1 MSILWM
7 KFPDEVLQTA
17 QFDAAARTRLEE
29 IFSTED
35 TTSPWQQAL
44 ALLTFPP
51 TPTGTTLLR
60 WYQDCPYFNWS
71 VMAASFSLGA
81 VRIEQ
86 LPDNGFTLKTK
97 SGFTALWALIKAQ
110 WKISKFLQTSPTE
123 GPPLA
128 RSLALGLA
136 LQFFILQLGKDSAQ
150 MGNWLA
156 GSPVAP
162 PRYRAVIAKIQSL
175 QLQRTELSFAWHALF
190 PSLPDDMVSPQP
202 LPPFFWDDQEPP
214 SAPPVPLAEE
224 KTGNWSGV
232 SVCTG
237 RCTGLAVIAASG
249 RDLARLEALK
259 AETNAP
265 LILVFH
271 NARPETTE
279 VFALASAVLFAEG
292 GVLSHAATIAREMNL
307 PALTGL
313 GPDFFAYIKANE
325 KIWLSLDADA
335 ATVQPV

>member
-1 MSILWM
+1 M

-44 ALLTFPP
+44 ALLKFPP
-51 TPTGTTLLR
+51 TPAGTTLLR

-71 VMAASFSLGA
+71 VMAASSSLGA
-81 VRIEQ
+81 VRIERQ
-86 LPDNGFTLKTK
+86 PDNGFALKTET
-97 SGFTALWALIKAQ
+97 GLTALLALMKAQ
-110 WKISKFLQTSPTE
+110 WKISKFLQTQQTE
-123 GPPLA
+123 APPLA

-156 GSPVAP
+156 GSPPAP

-202 LPPFFWDDQEPP
+202 LPGFFWDDQEPP
-214 SAPPVPLAEE
+214 SAPMVPTAETTE
-224 KTGNWSGV
+224 NWSGV

-259 AETNAP
+259 AEANAP
-265 LILVFH
+265 LILVFR

-279 VFALASAVLFAEG
+279 VFSVASAVLFAEG

-313 GPDFFAYIKANE
+313 GPDFFAYVKANE
-325 KIWLSLDADA
+325 KVWLSLDADA
-335 ATVQPV
+335 ATVKPV

>member
-29 IFSTED
+29 IFD
-35 TTSPWQQAL
+35 CAGLNSPWQQAL

-51 TPTGTTLLR
+51 TPAGTTLLR

-86 LPDNGFTLKTK
+86 LPGNGFTLKTK

-156 GSPVAP
+156 GSPPAP
-162 PRYRAVIAKIQSL
+162 PRYRAVIATIQSL
-175 QLQRTELSFAWHALF
+175 QLQRTALSSAWHALF
-190 PSLPDDMVSPQP
+190 PSLPDDMVSPP
-202 LPPFFWDDQEPP
+202 SLPAFFWDDQEPP
-214 SAPPVPLAEE
+214 SAPPVPIAE
-224 KTGNWSGV
+224 KTENWRGV
-232 SVCTG
+232 SVCAG

-265 LILVFH
+265 LILVFR

-279 VFALASAVLFAEG
+279 VFSLASAVLFAEG

-307 PALTGL
+307 PALTSL

-335 ATVQPV
+335 ATVQLV